1 MLGIINNTKL
11 FQYKKKTKKTN
22 RQPPVTSS
30 IQILISA
37 VSLMEKLIRYA
48 DMINA
53 LKLRD

>member
-11 FQYKKKTKKTN
+11 FQYKKKQKN
-22 RQPPVTSS
+22 QIDNCLLHRQYN
-30 IQILISA
+30 